1 MIDPF
6 EIPDFLKRDTP
17 ERRAAFDEA
26 RRNPAPAASSAPVI
40 EADDRPRYHNGIPLP
55 RTMTPEAWAILR
67 AMKCPTKT

>member
-1 MIDPF
+1 MSDPF

-26 RRNPAPAASSAPVI
+26 RRNTRASAAAVA
-40 EADDRPRYHNGIPLP
+40 EVDDRPRYHKGIPLP

>member
-1 MIDPF
+1 MSDPF

-26 RRNPAPAASSAPVI
+26 RRNTRASVAAVAEV
-40 EADDRPRYHNGIPLP
+40 DDRPRYHNGIPLP